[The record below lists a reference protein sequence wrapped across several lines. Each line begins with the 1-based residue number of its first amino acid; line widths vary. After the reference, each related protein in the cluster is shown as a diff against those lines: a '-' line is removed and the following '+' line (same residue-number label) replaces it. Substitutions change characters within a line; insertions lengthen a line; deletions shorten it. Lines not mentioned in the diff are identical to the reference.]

1 MRIRTVTAF
10 ALVLAFAGA
19 ALAAD
24 SGAAKKV
31 TVQGE
36 VLDMACYVSHEAKG
50 PGHADCAVSCL
61 KGGQPM
67 GLLAKDGTVY
77 LLFADHS
84 DAAAYNKAKD
94 LGGKNVEVQGEAS
107 ARGAIKGI
115 TVAAVKPL

>member
-1 MRIRTVTAF
+1 MRIRTLSTLAVAV
-10 ALVLAFAGA
+10 ALAGA

-24 SGAAKKV
+24 PAPVKKV

-36 VLDMACYVSHEAKG
+36 ILDMACYVSHEAKG
-50 PGHADCAVSCL
+50 PSHADCAASCL

-67 GLLAKDGTVY
+67 GLLARNGTVY

-94 LGGKNVEVQGEAS
+94 FGGKNVEIQGEAS
-107 ARGAIKGI
+107 ARGAIQGI
-115 TVAAVKPL
+115 TVTSVKPL

>member
-1 MRIRTVTAF
+1 MRNRTLFVM
-10 ALVLAFAGA
+10 ALACTLAGA
-19 ALAAD
+19 AFAAD
-24 SGAAKKV
+24 PGAAKKV

-36 VLDMACYVSHEAKG
+36 VLDMACYVAHEAKG
-50 PGHADCAVSCL
+50 PSHADCAVSCL

-84 DAAAYNKAKD
+84 DAAAYNKTKEF
-94 LGGKNVEVQGEAS
+94 GGKNVEVQGEAS